1 MPKKIIDT
9 VPVSVRISP
18 ADIKAIDKIA
28 DAVKDEYGRNISRAD
43 VIRKAVQDYI
53 EKNLP
58 NKKIAVDEIIDRR

>member
-18 ADIKAIDKIA
+18 SDIKAIDKIA
-28 DAVKDEYGRNISRAD
+28 DAIKDEYGRNISRAD

-53 EKNLP
+53 EKI
-58 NKKIAVDEIIDRR
+58 KIKME

>member
-28 DAVKDEYGRNISRAD
+28 DAIKDEYGRNISRAD

-58 NKKIAVDEIIDRR
+58 NKKISVDEIIDRR